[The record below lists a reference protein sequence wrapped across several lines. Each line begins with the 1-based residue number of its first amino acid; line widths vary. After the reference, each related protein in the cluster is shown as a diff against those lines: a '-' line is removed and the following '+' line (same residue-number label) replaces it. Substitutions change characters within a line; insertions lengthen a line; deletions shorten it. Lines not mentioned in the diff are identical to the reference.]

1 MPLRGIPTSIPDT
14 APNRDLSTSPVS
26 SRGMSRDRVA
36 VPMPPLRPMVVC
48 AARGA
53 VASGAAASDARRVTA
68 RDLVRVD
75 TKTPSL
81 RM

>member
-14 APNRDLSTSPVS
+14 APNRDLSTSPRS
-26 SRGMSRDRVA
+26 TRGMSRDRVA

-48 AARGA
+48 AA
-53 VASGAAASDARRVTA
+53 SGAAASDARRVTA
-68 RDLVRVD
+68 RDFVRAD
-75 TKTPSL
+75 TQTPSL